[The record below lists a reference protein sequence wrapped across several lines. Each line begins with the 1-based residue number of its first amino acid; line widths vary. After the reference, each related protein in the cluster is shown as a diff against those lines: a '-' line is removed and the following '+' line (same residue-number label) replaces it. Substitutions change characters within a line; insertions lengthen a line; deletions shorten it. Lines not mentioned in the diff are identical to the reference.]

1 MKAKYIDH
9 YGSDDM
15 VAKAARVSFNADD
28 RHYSDSQMIG
38 LIGFLARGVPAQDWG
53 ALVQEVL
60 DTPNPQEVSE
70 ILTHVR
76 NIPTHWAPFAHP
88 HITLKMKAP
97 VAIRTQCFKHKIGF
111 TESEQSRRYIKTEP
125 EFYFPEFFRPS
136 AANVKQGSD
145 DAPHTHNKEFLKAYR
160 DHCEDSKDL
169 YLDMIETGVC
179 PEQARF
185 VLPQGTEVTWIWT
198 GSLYAYANFIIQRT
212 DPHAQKEVRLLA
224 EEVKDIIMPLFPVS
238 LPSLLNNQ

>member
-1 MKAKYIDH
+1 MKAEYVDH
-9 YGSDDM
+9 YGSDAM

-28 RHYSDSQMIG
+28 KDYTDAQMIG
-38 LIGFLARGVPAQDWG
+38 LIGYLARGVPTQDCG
-53 ALVQEVL
+53 DLIQKTL
-60 DTPNPQEVSE
+60 DTSSPQEVSE

-88 HITLKMKAP
+88 HITLKMSAP

-125 EFYFPEFFRPS
+125 EFFFPEFFRPS

-145 DAPHTHNKEFLKAYR
+145 DVPHERNTEFLTTYR
-160 DHCEDSKDL
+160 KHCEDSKNL
-169 YLDMIETGVC
+169 YLTLIELGVC

-185 VLPQGTEVTWIWT
+185 VLPQGTSVTWIWT
-198 GSLYAYANFIIQRT
+198 GSLYAYANFIAQRT
-212 DPHAQKEVRLLA
+212 DPHAQKEVQDLA
-224 EEVKDIIMPLFPVS
+224 NMVRTIIEPLFPVS
-238 LPSLLNNQ
+238 LASLLPPA